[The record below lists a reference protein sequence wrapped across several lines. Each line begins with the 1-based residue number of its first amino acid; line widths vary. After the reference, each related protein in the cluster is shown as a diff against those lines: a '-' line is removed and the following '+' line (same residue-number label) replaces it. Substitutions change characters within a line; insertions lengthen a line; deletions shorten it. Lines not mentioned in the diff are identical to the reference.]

1 MLAPKG
7 QYKLNEESERD
18 IEEFVPEEDS
28 KVDPLPS
35 TKEAS
40 KLSAWVHVNASILNN
55 CRTLHLDPPEEAP
68 EGFEGEYDIEVAKK
82 EIENADPFEPR
93 LKPISGDEKIK
104 MGGKMMQTPWVVRL
118 VGDQSEYKTEQG
130 KTVCH
135 GVVVVRSL
143 VWPGAFTL
151 YQNGK

>member
-1 MLAPKG
+1 
-7 QYKLNEESERD
+7 
-18 IEEFVPEEDS
+18 
-28 KVDPLPS
+28 
-35 TKEAS
+35 
-40 KLSAWVHVNASILNN
+40 
-55 CRTLHLDPPEEAP
+55 
-68 EGFEGEYDIEVAKK
+68 
-82 EIENADPFEPR
+82 
-93 LKPISGDEKIK
+93 
-104 MGGKMMQTPWVVRL
+104 MQTPWVVRL